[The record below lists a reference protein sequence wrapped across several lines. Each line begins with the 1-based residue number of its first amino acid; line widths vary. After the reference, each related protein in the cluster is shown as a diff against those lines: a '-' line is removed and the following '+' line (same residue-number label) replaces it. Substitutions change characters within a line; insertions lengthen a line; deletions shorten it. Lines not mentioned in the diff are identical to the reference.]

1 MFQIGIQRGG
11 NKNSLPQGS
20 GALPALPGNAKL
32 ATTRAMQSQWNDDTA
47 KQMVEAYGAEGVN
60 EDIALRVYTTRL
72 IGRDPLL
79 VLHGGGNT
87 SVKTRATDDLGQEH
101 EVIAVKGS
109 GADMADMEPWGL
121 PAVKLAPLRELRAL
135 GELSDESM
143 VNVQRLNLLDAS
155 APNPSVETLLH
166 AFLPHKFID
175 HTHAAAVLSLVDQ
188 PDGEALAREVYDG
201 RMGIVP
207 YIAPGFGLA
216 KAAAQVF
223 EEKPDV
229 EGLILHKHGIF
240 TFGETA
246 REAYE
251 RMIEMVSLAESR
263 LRQGRPVVFPKG
275 EIASSLESAAEI
287 APILRGACAIR
298 KEGAEPIRFVAEL
311 RTGPEIFGYVNGAE
325 LQSYSQRGVV
335 TPDHIIRTKN
345 KPLVVPAPVAGKL
358 DDFADAVKAAVD
370 RFIADYDAYFA
381 RENTAVGGT
390 KTKLDPMPR
399 VILVPGIG
407 LFGLGRTAKDA
418 AIAGDL
424 AENTVRVVT
433 DAEAIGRYDPLPEA
447 DLFALEYWSLEQA
460 KLKGA
465 VTKPLTGQIA
475 VVTGAGAI
483 GAATAKALAAD
494 GAAVAI
500 FDIDG
505 EAAKRAAAE
514 VKGLGLQCDVTKP
527 DDVARAFAA
536 LCDRFGGVDILVSN
550 AGAAWQGRIG
560 EVSDETLRK
569 SFELNF
575 FAHQTV
581 AQAAVR
587 VMLKQGTGGVLLFN
601 ISKQAV
607 NPGQNFGPYGLPKAA
622 TMLLMRQY
630 ALDYG
635 ADGIRSNGVNADRIR
650 SGLLTDE
657 MIAARSKARGL
668 SEADYM
674 SGNLLHAEVTAD
686 DVAQAFLALAKAR
699 KTTGHVET
707 VDGGNIAAALR

>member
-1 MFQIGIQRGG
+1 
-11 NKNSLPQGS
+11 
-20 GALPALPGNAKL
+20 
-32 ATTRAMQSQWNDDTA
+32 MQSQWNDDTA
-47 KQMVEAYGAEGVN
+47 KQTVEAYGAEGVN

-109 GADMADMEPWGL
+109 GADMADIEPWGL
-121 PAVKLAPLRELRAL
+121 PAVKLEPLRKMRAL
-135 GELSDESM
+135 DDLSDEAM
-143 VNVQRLNLLDAS
+143 VNLQRLNLLDAS

-166 AFLPHKFID
+166 AFLPHKFVD
-175 HTHAAAVLSLVDQ
+175 HTHAAAVLALVDQ

-263 LRQGRPVVFPKG
+263 LRQGRPVVFPAAR
-275 EIASSLESAAEI
+275 IAGSLETAAEI
-287 APILRGACAIR
+287 APILRGACAI
-298 KEGAEPIRFVAEL
+298 KHDNAEPVRFIAEL
-311 RTGPEIFGYVNGAE
+311 RTGPEILDYVNGAE
-325 LQSYSQRGVV
+325 LASYSQRGVV

-345 KPLVVPAPVAGKL
+345 KPLVVPAPEACKL
-358 DDFADAVKAAVD
+358 ADFGAAVKAAVEQ
-370 RFIADYDAYFA
+370 FAADYDAYFA
-381 RENTAVGGT
+381 RENEAVGNT

-399 VILVPGIG
+399 VILVPAVG

-418 AIAGDL
+418 AIASDL
-424 AENTVRVVT
+424 AENTIRVVT

-465 VTKPLTGQIA
+465 VAKPLTGQIA

-494 GAAVAI
+494 GAAVALL
-500 FDIDG
+500 DIDG
-505 EAAKRAAAE
+505 EAAKKAAAE
-514 VKGLGLQCDVTKP
+514 VNGLGLSCDVTKP
-527 DDVARAFAA
+527 EQVARAFAA
-536 LCDRFGGVDILVSN
+536 VCERFGGVDILVSN

-560 EVSDETLRK
+560 DVSDETLRK

-581 AQAAVR
+581 AREAVR
-587 VMLKQGTGGVLLFN
+587 IMLKQDTGGVLLFN

-635 ADGIRSNGVNADRIR
+635 ADSIRSNGVNADRIR

-674 SGNLLHAEVTAD
+674 SGNLLRAEVTAD

>member
-1 MFQIGIQRGG
+1 
-11 NKNSLPQGS
+11 
-20 GALPALPGNAKL
+20 
-32 ATTRAMQSQWNDDTA
+32 MQSQWNDETA
-47 KQMVEAYGAEGVN
+47 KSQVETYGAEGVN

-72 IGRDPLL
+72 LGGDPLL

-87 SVKTRATDDLGQEH
+87 SVKTTATDDLGQEQD
-101 EVIAVKGS
+101 VIAVKGS
-109 GADMADMEPWGL
+109 GADMADIEPWGL
-121 PAVKLAPLRELRAL
+121 PAVRLAPLRELRAL
-135 GELSDESM
+135 PALSDESM
-143 VNVQRLNLLDAS
+143 VNVQRLNLLDSA

-166 AFLPHKFID
+166 AFLPHKFVD

-216 KAAAQVF
+216 KAAADVF

-263 LRQGRPVVFPKG
+263 LRQGRPIVFPAG
-275 EIASSLESAAEI
+275 QIAGRLETAAEI
-287 APILRGACAIR
+287 APILRGACAVR
-298 KEGAEPIRFVAEL
+298 QEGAEPIRFIAEL
-311 RTGPEIFGYVNGAE
+311 RTGPEILDYVNGAE
-325 LQSYSQRGVV
+325 LTSYSQRGVV

-345 KPLVVPAPVAGKL
+345 KPLVVPAPEAGHF
-358 DDFADAVKAAVD
+358 DEFTRDVKAAVET
-370 RFIADYDAYFA
+370 FVAEYDAYFA
-381 RENTAVGGT
+381 RENKAVGGT
-390 KTKLDPMPR
+390 KTKLDAMPR
-399 VILVPGIG
+399 VVLVPGVG

-418 AIAGDL
+418 GIAGDL
-424 AENTVRVVT
+424 AENTIRVVT
-433 DAEAIGRYDPLPEA
+433 DAEAIGRYDPLPES

-465 VTKPLTGQIA
+465 VVKPLTGQIA

-483 GAATAKALAAD
+483 GAATARALAAD
-494 GAAVAI
+494 GAAVAVL
-500 FDIDG
+500 DIDG
-505 EAAKRAAAE
+505 EAAKTAAAAL
-514 VKGLGLQCDVTKP
+514 KGLGLQCDVTKP

-536 LCDRFGGVDILVSN
+536 VCDRFGGVDILVSN

-560 EVSDETLRK
+560 EVADEVLRK

-587 VMLKQGTGGVLLFN
+587 IMLKQGTGGALLFN

-674 SGNLLHAEVTAD
+674 SGNLLQAEVTAD
-686 DVAQAFLALAKAR
+686 DVAQAFLGLAKAR
-699 KTTGHVET
+699 RTTGHVET

>member
-1 MFQIGIQRGG
+1 
-11 NKNSLPQGS
+11 
-20 GALPALPGNAKL
+20 
-32 ATTRAMQSQWNDDTA
+32 MQSKWNQTA
-47 KQMVEAYGAEGVN
+47 ARDAVKHYGAKGAS
-60 EDIALRVYTTRL
+60 EDLALRVHTTQL
-72 IGRDPLL
+72 LGRDPLL

-101 EVIAVKGS
+101 EVICVKGS
-109 GADMADMEPWGL
+109 GWDMADIEPPGL
-121 PAVKLAPLRELRAL
+121 PAVKLAPLRAMRAL
-135 GELSDESM
+135 DALSDESM
-143 VNVQRLNLLDAS
+143 VNVQRLNLLDAA

-216 KAAAQVF
+216 KAAAEVF
-223 EEKPDV
+223 EQDPKV

-246 REAYE
+246 AEAYE

-263 LRQGRPVVFPKG
+263 LRQGRPVVFQPRKP
-275 EIASSLESAAEI
+275 ERALAAVAEI
-287 APILRGACAIR
+287 APIVRGAVALPPA
-298 KEGAEPIRFVAEL
+298 KAGGEPTRFIMTF
-311 RTGPEIFGYVNGAE
+311 RTGPDILAYVNGAE
-325 LQSYSQRGVV
+325 LSDYSQRGVV

-345 KPLVVPAPVAGKL
+345 IPLVLPPPEPGKL
-358 DDFADAVKAAVD
+358 DDFVQAVKQAVTDFAA
-370 RFIADYDAYFA
+370 RYDDYFA
-381 RENTAVGGT
+381 RENARVGGV
-390 KTKLDPMPR
+390 KSKLDSAPR
-399 VILVPGIG
+399 VVLVPGLG
-407 LFGLGRTAKDA
+407 LFGIGRTAKDA
-418 AIAGDL
+418 GMAGDL

-433 DAEAIGRYDPLPEA
+433 DAEAIGRYEPLPES

-465 VTKPLTGQIA
+465 VVKPLTGQIA
-475 VVTGAGAI
+475 LVTGAGAI
-483 GAATAKALAAD
+483 GAATAKALAAE

-500 FDIDG
+500 VDIRG
-505 EAAKRAAAE
+505 EAAETAAKA
-514 VKGLGLQCDVTKP
+514 VKGLGLECDVTKP
-527 DDVARAFAA
+527 EQVARVFAQV
-536 LCDRFGGVDILVSN
+536 CETFGGVDIVVSN

-560 EVSDETLRK
+560 DVSDELLRQ

-581 AQAAVR
+581 AKAAVR
-587 VMLKQGTGGVLLFN
+587 IMLKQGTGGALLFN
-601 ISKQAV
+601 LSKQAV
-607 NPGQNFGPYGLPKAA
+607 NPGANFGPYGLPKAA
-622 TMLLMRQY
+622 SMLLMRQY

-635 ADGIRSNGVNADRIR
+635 GDGIRSNGVNADRVR
-650 SGLLTDE
+650 SGLLTDA
-657 MIAARSKARGL
+657 MIKDRAKARGL

-674 SGNLLHAEVTAD
+674 SGNLLGREVLAE
-686 DVAQAFLALAKAR
+686 DVAQAFVALAKAR
-699 KTTGHVET
+699 KTTGHIET

>member
-1 MFQIGIQRGG
+1 M
-11 NKNSLPQGS
+11 K
-20 GALPALPGNAKL
+20 
-32 ATTRAMQSQWNDDTA
+32 SQWNDA
-47 KQMVEAYGAEGVN
+47 AAREMVEAYAAKGVSA
-60 EDIALRVYTTRL
+60 DIALRVYTTRL
-72 IGRDPLL
+72 LGRDPLL

-87 SVKTRATDDLGQEH
+87 SVKTRARDDLGEEH

-109 GADMADMEPWGL
+109 GADMADIEPWGL
-121 PAVKLAPLRELRAL
+121 PTVKLDPLRKLRAL
-135 GELSDESM
+135 DALSDEAM
-143 VNVQRLNLLDAS
+143 VNVQRLNLLDSA

-166 AFLPHKFID
+166 AFLPHKFVD

-216 KAAAQVF
+216 KEAARVF
-223 EEKPDV
+223 EEKADV

-240 TFGETA
+240 TFGKDA

-263 LRQGRPVVFPKG
+263 LRQGRPIVFPARQ
-275 EIASSLESAAEI
+275 IAAATAKAAEI
-287 APILRGACAIR
+287 APIIRGAAAI
-298 KEGAEPIRFVAEL
+298 KHDGAEPTRFIADF
-311 RTGPEIFGYVNGAE
+311 RTAPEILAYVNGVEVA
-325 LQSYSQRGVV
+325 SYSQRGVV

-345 KPLVVPAPVAGKL
+345 RPLVVPPPESGKL
-358 DDFADAVKAAVD
+358 DEFAGAVRDAVAKFVAE
-370 RFIADYDAYFA
+370 YDTYFG
-381 RENTAVGGT
+381 RENAAAGNT
-390 KTKLDPMPR
+390 KTKLDGSPR
-399 VILVPGIG
+399 VVLVPGVG

-418 AIAGDL
+418 SIAADL
-424 AENTVRVVT
+424 AENTVKVVT
-433 DAEAIGRYDPLPEA
+433 DAEAIGRYEPLTES

-465 VTKPLTGQIA
+465 VVKPLTGQVA
-475 VVTGAGAI
+475 FVTGAGAI

-500 FDIDG
+500 LDIDG
-505 EAAKRAAAE
+505 EAAKKAASAA
-514 VKGLGLQCDVTKP
+514 KGFGLECDVTKP
-527 DDVARAFAA
+527 EQVRAAFAA
-536 LCDRFGGVDILVSN
+536 VCERFGGVDILVSN

-560 EVSDETLRK
+560 EVSDDVLRK

-581 AQAAVR
+581 AREAVR
-587 VMLKQGTGGVLLFN
+587 IMLMQGTGGVLLFN
-601 ISKQAV
+601 LSKQAV
-607 NPGQNFGPYGLPKAA
+607 NPGANFGPYGLPKAA
-622 TMLLMRQY
+622 AMLLMRQY

-635 ADGIRSNGVNADRIR
+635 QDGIRSNGVNADRIR
-650 SGLLTDE
+650 SGLLTDA
-657 MIAARSKARGL
+657 MIAARSKARGI

-674 SGNLLHAEVTAD
+674 SGNLLQREVTAD

>member
-1 MFQIGIQRGG
+1 M
-11 NKNSLPQGS
+11 K
-20 GALPALPGNAKL
+20 
-32 ATTRAMQSQWNDDTA
+32 SQWNDDAARQAVDSYAA
-47 KQMVEAYGAEGVN
+47 KGVG

-72 IGRDPLL
+72 LGRDPLL

-87 SVKTRATDDLGQEH
+87 SVKTRSTDDLGHEH
-101 EVIAVKGS
+101 AVIAVKGS
-109 GADMADMEPWGL
+109 GADMADIEPWGL
-121 PAVKLAPLRELRAL
+121 PAVKLEPLLKLRAL
-135 GELSDESM
+135 EALSDEAM
-143 VNVQRLNLLDAS
+143 VNVQRLNLLDSS

-166 AFLPHKFID
+166 AFLPHKFVD

-216 KAAAQVF
+216 KEAARVF
-223 EEKPDV
+223 EQKPDV
-229 EGLILHKHGIF
+229 AGLILHKHGIF
-240 TFGETA
+240 TFGTSA

-263 LRQGRPVVFPKG
+263 LRQGRPIVFP
-275 EIASSLESAAEI
+275 ARPLAATAAAAEI
-287 APILRGACAIR
+287 APIIRGAAAI
-298 KEGAEPIRFVAEL
+298 KHHGAEPTRFIAEF
-311 RTGPEIFGYVNGAE
+311 RTAPEILSYVNGAE
-325 LQSYSQRGVV
+325 LSSYSQRGVV

-345 KPLVVPAPVAGKL
+345 RPLVVPPPESGKL
-358 DDFADAVKAAVD
+358 DEFAGAVREVVAKFV
-370 RFIADYDAYFA
+370 ADYESYFA
-381 RENTAVGGT
+381 RENSAVGGT
-390 KTKLDPMPR
+390 KTKLDSSPR
-399 VILVPGIG
+399 VVLVPGVG

-418 AIAGDL
+418 AIAADL
-424 AENTVRVVT
+424 AENTIKVVT
-433 DAEAIGRYDPLPEA
+433 DAEAVGRYEPLPES

-465 VTKPLTGQIA
+465 VVKPLTGQVA

-494 GAAVAI
+494 GAAVAVL
-500 FDIDG
+500 DIDG
-505 EAAKRAAAE
+505 EAAGKVAAHI
-514 VKGLGLQCDVTKP
+514 KGLGLACDVTKP
-527 DDVARAFAA
+527 EQVKRAFAEV
-536 LCDRFGGVDILVSN
+536 CERFGGVDILVSN

-560 EVSDETLRK
+560 DVPDALLRQ

-581 AQAAVR
+581 AQEAVR
-587 VMLKQGTGGVLLFN
+587 IMLRQGTGGVLLFN
-601 ISKQAV
+601 LSKQAV
-607 NPGQNFGPYGLPKAA
+607 NPGANFGPYGLPKAA

-650 SGLLTDE
+650 SGLLTDA
-657 MIAARSKARGL
+657 MIAARAKARGM

-674 SGNLLHAEVTAD
+674 SGNLLQAEVTAD
-686 DVAQAFLALAKAR
+686 DVAQAFVALAKAR
-699 KTTGHVET
+699 KTTGHIET

>member
-1 MFQIGIQRGG
+1 M
-11 NKNSLPQGS
+11 K
-20 GALPALPGNAKL
+20 
-32 ATTRAMQSQWNDDTA
+32 SQWNDTA
-47 KQMVEAYGAEGVN
+47 ARETVEAYAAKGVGA
-60 EDIALRVYTTRL
+60 DIALRVYTTRL
-72 IGRDPLL
+72 LGRDPLL

-87 SVKTRATDDLGQEH
+87 SVKTTARDDLGQEH

-109 GADMADMEPWGL
+109 GADMADIEPWGL
-121 PAVKLAPLRELRAL
+121 PAVKLEPLRKLRAL
-135 GELSDESM
+135 DALSDEAM
-143 VNVQRLNLLDAS
+143 VNVQRLNLLDSS

-175 HTHAAAVLSLVDQ
+175 HTHAAAVLSIVDQ

-201 RMGIVP
+201 RMGIVA

-216 KAAAQVF
+216 KIAAEVF
-223 EEKPDV
+223 EQKPDV

-240 TFGETA
+240 TFGNSA

-263 LRQGRPVVFPKG
+263 LRQGRPIVFPARQL
-275 EIASSLESAAEI
+275 ASATASAAEI
-287 APILRGACAIR
+287 APIIRGACAINQQN
-298 KEGAEPIRFVAEL
+298 AEPIRFITEL
-311 RTGPEIFGYVNGAE
+311 RTGPEILAYVNGAE
-325 LQSYSQRGVV
+325 LASYSQRGVV

-345 KPLVVPAPVAGKL
+345 RPLMLPQPEEGKL
-358 DDFADAVKAAVD
+358 DDFAKATRAAIAKFV
-370 RFIADYDAYFA
+370 ADYDAYFA
-381 RENTAVGGT
+381 RENAAAGDT
-390 KTKLDPMPR
+390 KTKLDSSPR
-399 VILVPGIG
+399 VVLVPGIG

-418 AIAGDL
+418 SIAADL
-424 AENTVRVVT
+424 AENTVKVVT
-433 DAEAIGRYDPLPEA
+433 DAEAIGRYEPLPES

-465 VTKPLTGQIA
+465 VAKPLTGQVAFI
-475 VVTGAGAI
+475 TGAGAI
-483 GAATAKALAAD
+483 GAATARALAAD
-494 GAAVAI
+494 GAAIAI
-500 FDIDG
+500 LDIDG
-505 EAAKRAAAE
+505 AAAQKAAST

-527 DDVARAFAA
+527 EQVKAAFAA
-536 LCDRFGGVDILVSN
+536 VSERFGGVDIVVSN

-560 EVSDETLRK
+560 EVSDALLRQ

-581 AQAAVR
+581 AQEAVR
-587 VMLKQGTGGVLLFN
+587 IMLKQGTGGVLLFN

-607 NPGQNFGPYGLPKAA
+607 NPGANFGPYGLPKAA

-635 ADGIRSNGVNADRIR
+635 KDGIRSNGVNADRIR
-650 SGLLTDE
+650 SGLLTDA
-657 MIAARSKARGL
+657 MIKERARARGL
-668 SEADYM
+668 TETEYM

-699 KTTGHVET
+699 KTTGHVKT

>member
-1 MFQIGIQRGG
+1 M
-11 NKNSLPQGS
+11 K
-20 GALPALPGNAKL
+20 
-32 ATTRAMQSQWNDDTA
+32 SQWNDIVARET
-47 KQMVEAYGAEGVN
+47 VEAYSAKGVSQ
-60 EDIALRVYTTRL
+60 DVALRVYTTRL
-72 IGRDPLL
+72 LGRDPLL

-87 SVKTRATDDLGQEH
+87 SVKTRATDDLGQDH
-101 EVIAVKGS
+101 EVICVKGS
-109 GADMADMEPWGL
+109 GADMADIEPWGL
-121 PAVKLAPLRELRAL
+121 PAVKLGPLRTLRAL
-135 GELSDESM
+135 DALSDEAM

-166 AFLPHKFID
+166 AFLPHKFVD
-175 HTHAAAVLSLVDQ
+175 HTHAAAVLSIVDL
-188 PDGEALAREVYDG
+188 PDGEALAAEIYDG

-216 KAAAQVF
+216 KEAAEVF
-223 EEKPDV
+223 ERKPDV

-263 LRQGRPVVFPKG
+263 LRQGRPIVFPVRKI
-275 EIASSLESAAEI
+275 EAATAEAAEI
-287 APILRGACAIR
+287 APIIRGACAIR
-298 KEGAEPIRFVAEL
+298 RDNAEPVRFITEL
-311 RTGPEIFGYVNGAE
+311 RTGPEILAYVNGQE
-325 LQSYSQRGVV
+325 LVSYSQRGVV

-345 KPLVVPAPVAGKL
+345 KPLVVPPPETGRL
-358 DDFADAVKAAVD
+358 DDFAGAVRAGVAK
-370 RFIADYDAYFA
+370 FIADYDAYFA
-381 RENTAVGGT
+381 CENEAAGNT

-399 VILVPGIG
+399 VVLVPGVG
-407 LFGLGRTAKDA
+407 VFGLGRTAKDA
-418 AIAGDL
+418 SIAADL

-433 DAEAIGRYDPLPEA
+433 DAEAIGRYEPLPER

-465 VTKPLTGQIA
+465 VVKPLTGQVA
-475 VVTGAGAI
+475 LVTGAGAI

-500 FDIDG
+500 LDIDG
-505 EAAKRAAAE
+505 TLAKKAAGE
-514 VKGLGLQCDVTKP
+514 VKGLGFECDVTKP
-527 DDVARAFAA
+527 EQVRAAFAA
-536 LCDRFGGVDILVSN
+536 VCERFGGVDILVSN

-560 EVSDETLRK
+560 DVSDETLRK

-581 AQAAVR
+581 AREAVR
-587 VMLKQGTGGVLLFN
+587 IMLKQGTGGALLFN
-601 ISKQAV
+601 LSKQAV
-607 NPGQNFGPYGLPKAA
+607 NPGANFGPYGLPKAA

-650 SGLLTDE
+650 SGLLTDA
-657 MIAARSKARGL
+657 MIAARAKARGV
-668 SEADYM
+668 SEAEYM
-674 SGNLLHAEVTAD
+674 AGNLLQAEVLAE
-686 DVAQAFLALAKAR
+686 DVAQAFVALAKAR
-699 KTTGHVET
+699 KTTGHIAT